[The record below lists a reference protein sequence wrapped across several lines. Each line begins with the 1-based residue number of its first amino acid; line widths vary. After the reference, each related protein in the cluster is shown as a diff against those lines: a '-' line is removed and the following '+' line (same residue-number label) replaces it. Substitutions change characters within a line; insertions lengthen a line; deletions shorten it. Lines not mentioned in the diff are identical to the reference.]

1 MIVSI
6 SNPLIQTY
14 IFSAILLIALLVSL
28 RKKQDTDFFGIAVSQ
43 ELKGFAILSIVFAH
57 VAYALVSDSSF
68 LNPLSTMAGVGV
80 NLFLILSG
88 YGLMASALKK
98 PLSIGQF
105 YKRRLLNLYTPF
117 WICLTAFFV
126 LDFYVLHLNYGL
138 VYMLKAFAG
147 LFTHA
152 DLYQDINA
160 PFWYFS
166 WIVMYYLLFPLLFFK
181 KRPWLSAILMY
192 ALPFALIQAQP
203 HFLDQVIHLYR
214 VHAIAFPL
222 GMLMSW
228 FFNGSLTWPKIKTS
242 LDNLKNKIVWRWVAI
257 ILLMA
262 AILYF
267 AKNSGVGSVAI
278 IEEVISIITSL
289 LFIALFIIKRLEIKT
304 LYWFGFYSYEIY
316 LFHWP
321 LMYRYDFLY
330 KYLPAWLALALYL
343 AVFIGLGWVFKF
355 VIDAQNQAWCKIS
368 PKASIDK

>member
-1 MIVSI
+1 
-6 SNPLIQTY
+6 
-14 IFSAILLIALLVSL
+14 
-28 RKKQDTDFFGIAVSQ
+28 
-43 ELKGFAILSIVFAH
+43 
-57 VAYALVSDSSF
+57 
-68 LNPLSTMAGVGV
+68 MAGVGV

-98 PLSIGQF
+98 PLSIDQF

-117 WICLTAFFV
+117 WICLTAFFI
-126 LDFYVLHLNYGL
+126 LDFYILHLNYGL
-138 VYMLKAFAG
+138 VYMLKSFAG

-152 DLYQDINA
+152 DLYQDVNS
-160 PFWYFS
+160 PFWYFT
-166 WIVMYYLLFPLLFFK
+166 WIVMYYLLFPLLFLK

-192 ALPFALIQAQP
+192 VLPFLLIQLQL

-214 VHAIAFPL
+214 VHAIAFPV

-228 FFNGSLTWPKIKTS
+228 FFNSSTPWPKIKAS
-242 LDNLKNKIVWRWVAI
+242 LDKVANVWRLGFVA
-257 ILLMA
+257 LLVV

-267 AKNSGVGSVAI
+267 AKNSGVGSAAI
-278 IEEVISIITSL
+278 IEEVTSIVTSL
-289 LFIALFIIKRLEIKT
+289 LFIALFIIKRFDIKT

-343 AVFIGLGWVFKF
+343 VIFIGLGWVFKY
-355 VIDAQNQAWCKIS
+355 VIDAKNKSWCKIT
-368 PKASIDK
+368 PKPVSIDK